1 MLASYLVYFGH
12 ITLFLSILDSVKGTY
27 SKNNIYSIKNDFND
41 AFSTRLSN
49 QISNKSFISSNTNHR
64 ALHIHKN
71 LRKAKKDASIFIDKK
86 AKNEEAEL
94 LVNTQSGFV
103 RGRRLNLDKQFREIS
118 PKSKR
123 RRKYR
128 LNAWLGIPYAEKP
141 IGDRRFKRPIPVK
154 SWDDVKNATQ
164 LPNTCY
170 QLPDNIYPGFWG
182 TELWNANTQVSE
194 DCLYLN
200 IWTTSPMPRNS
211 PVLVNIQFTY
221 YY

>member
-1 MLASYLVYFGH
+1 MLASYFVYFSH
-12 ITLFLSILDSVKGTY
+12 LTLLFCIFNTVKSTNN
-27 SKNNIYSIKNDFND
+27 SKNNIYSIRNDFND
-41 AFSTRLSN
+41 VFTQRISN
-49 QISNKSFISSNTNHR
+49 QISNKSFITSNSNHR
-64 ALHIHKN
+64 APHVH
-71 LRKAKKDASIFIDKK
+71 KKDTSIHIDKK
-86 AKNEEAEL
+86 KSEEAEL

-141 IGDRRFKRPIPVK
+141 IGDRRFKRPTPVK

-182 TELWNANTQVSE
+182 TELWNANTEVSE

-211 PVLVNIQFTY
+211 PVLVNISIQSFY
-221 YY
+221 LNIKK